1 MMWRRPLPS
10 EHLASEYPQSCEPWE
25 SLIGVNDW
33 PGTPVPVILVS
44 DPDQIPD
51 VAFQCRKAAV
61 LSLPADCELWTAV
74 ESWALYLPLLGADVT
89 LWAETP
95 RDAALLRA
103 IVPVLDVA
111 GVSTLRWAMVENGA
125 LRGTQAIWRDREAL
139 R

>member
-1 MMWRRPLPS
+1 MTSEQHLPS
-10 EHLASEYPQSCEPWE
+10 EPAVSL
-25 SLIGVNDW
+25 SLIGTATLDGR
-33 PGTPVPVILVS
+33 PIILVS
-44 DPDQIPD
+44 DPEQIPD
-51 VAFQCRKAAV
+51 IALQHPKAAV

-74 ESWALYLPLLGADVT
+74 ESWPLYLPLLGADVT

-111 GVSTLRWAMVENGA
+111 GVRTLRWALVENGA
-125 LRGTQAIWRDREAL
+125 LVGTQAVWRDREAL